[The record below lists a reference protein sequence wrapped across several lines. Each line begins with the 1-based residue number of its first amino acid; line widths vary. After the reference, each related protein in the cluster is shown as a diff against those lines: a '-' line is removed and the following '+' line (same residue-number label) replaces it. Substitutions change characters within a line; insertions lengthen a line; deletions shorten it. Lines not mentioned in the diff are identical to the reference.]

1 MPTPS
6 LPSSTVENYLKAI
19 LQAQQRLDGETALVP
34 MGRLA
39 QTLGVTPGTATTM
52 VKALA
57 DAQLV
62 DYAPYAGVRLTL
74 SGEKLATLVL
84 RRHRIVELFLVD
96 VLGLSWTEV
105 HDEAERLEHA
115 VSDRVIEAMDVML
128 GHPNVD
134 PHGDPIPAHGARLLE
149 PEHRTL
155 VTCGLGTPLR
165 VTRILDQDAEFLA
178 FVERHHLRPG
188 AKVRC
193 EARDDVADRVRVRVE
208 GKRPIT
214 IGWRAASRVAVD

>member
-1 MPTPS
+1 MATPP

-19 LQAQQRLDGETALVP
+19 LQAQQRLDDDAGLVP

-39 QTLGVTPGTATTM
+39 QTLGITPGTATTM

-74 SGEKLATLVL
+74 SGEKLATMVL
-84 RRHRIVELFLVD
+84 RRHRIVELFLVE

-128 GHPNVD
+128 GRPAAD
-134 PHGDPIPAHGARLLE
+134 PHGDPIPAHGARLFE
-149 PEHRTL
+149 PEHTTL
-155 VTCGLGTPLR
+155 VTCAIGTPVR
-165 VTRILDQDAEFLA
+165 VTRILDQDADFLA
-178 FVERHHLRPG
+178 FVEQHHLRPG
-188 AKVRC
+188 ARVRC
-193 EARDDVADRVRVRVE
+193 EARDDVADRVRIRVDR
-208 GKRPIT
+208 KRAVT
-214 IGWRAASRVAVD
+214 IGWRAASRVAVA

>member
-1 MPTPS
+1 MSTPS

-19 LQAQQRLDGETALVP
+19 LQAQQRLEGESALVP

-105 HDEAERLEHA
+105 LDL
-115 VSDRVIEAMDVML
+115 VGV
-128 GHPNVD
+128 
-134 PHGDPIPAHGARLLE
+134 PARATTNTQPR
-149 PEHRTL
+149 P
-155 VTCGLGTPLR
+155 
-165 VTRILDQDAEFLA
+165 VTR
-178 FVERHHLRPG
+178 P
-188 AKVRC
+188 
-193 EARDDVADRVRVRVE
+193 
-208 GKRPIT
+208 
-214 IGWRAASRVAVD
+214 